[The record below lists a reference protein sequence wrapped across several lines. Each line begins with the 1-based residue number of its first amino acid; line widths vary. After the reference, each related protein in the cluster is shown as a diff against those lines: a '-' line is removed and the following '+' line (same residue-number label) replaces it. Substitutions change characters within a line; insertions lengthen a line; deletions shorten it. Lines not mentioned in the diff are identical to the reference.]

1 MLFGDDVGAP
11 VEGSSPKSIMG
22 DKALGQGKTLFQ
34 DIFGSSAF
42 ADLSHIPSNVNSNS
56 EPQPARST
64 NDVAVLLD
72 APAYLMPP
80 IESLFEPLIGSFLK
94 LRFKDDAMHVA
105 EGKEQQQDEDVDM
118 AGQSDDEPVTLGD
131 RRKRLVDQK
140 EMDMFVELFRQTKG
154 WFIII

>member
-1 MLFGDDVGAP
+1 
-11 VEGSSPKSIMG
+11 MG

-56 EPQPARST
+56 EPQPVRST

-94 LRFKDDAMHVA
+94 LRSKDDAMHVA